1 MKKALFLM
9 TALALTSAAS
19 AAPFVYPASWTS
31 NKASDVKTGGTL
43 RTVNLQDFKT
53 LNPFVTAESPSL
65 VGSGGTLNAGSLLTQ
80 DPITD
85 DYIPY
90 MAEKYTQSADKR
102 TFTFDIRSGMK
113 WSDGK
118 PITADDWITS
128 YTLHSNKDIGSNSYD
143 SFFINDQPI
152 KVSKVDNNTI
162 RVVFPKP
169 DVTALEFLT
178 GFEPEPTHVFMPVFK
193 AKGAQGIKDMW
204 TISTSPSDIVTS
216 GPFMLDRYVRG
227 ERALLKKNP
236 YFGEWNKDSAGKSL
250 PYMDGVQ
257 INIVADAN
265 AQLTQFLAGNADVYS
280 PGNRDQLAQVKA
292 AIDGK
297 KIDANLIANASAR
310 ASSDFMVFNMDD
322 SATFKTKL
330 FSNVKFRQAMSML
343 INRDAMVDLTLGG
356 LGQPTYT
363 GVYPVYKDW
372 IPSGLDKYKFNPT
385 AAAKLLAEIGFT
397 KKGADGI
404 LVDKAGNKAEFTLI
418 TNAENTRRQGFAKIV
433 QDEAKKVGVKVNTS
447 FIAFN
452 QMTALLDARDN
463 FGRRNFDAIIIGLTG
478 GGKVFPVSG
487 PNVIECKDLPEGG
500 NLHMFNQSSK
510 CRFPFET
517 QTINLYWKGRAEF
530 NLAAR
535 KAIAGQIQKIEAD
548 NQPYIHL
555 AAQTV
560 HFSWTNRTQ
569 GELPRA
575 AVNSLNASTLFGPRL
590 LEMTWINR

>member
-1 MKKALFLM
+1 MKKLLFVM
-9 TALALTSAAS
+9 TAMAISSAA
-19 AAPFVYPASWTS
+19 AAPFVVPASWSS
-31 NKASDVKTGGTL
+31 NKSSEVQTGGTL
-43 RTVNLQDFKT
+43 RAVNLQDFKT

-65 VGSGGTLNAGSLLTQ
+65 IGPAGTLNAGSLLVQ
-80 DPITD
+80 DPNTD
-85 DYIPY
+85 EFLPY

-102 TFTFDIRSGMK
+102 TFTFDIRKGMK

-118 PITADDWITS
+118 AITADDFITS
-128 YTLHSNKDIGSNSYD
+128 ATLHSNKDIGSNSYD
-143 SFFINDQPI
+143 SYFINDQPI
-152 KVSKVDNNTI
+152 KVTKVDADTI
-162 RVVFPKP
+162 KVVFPKP

-178 GFEPEPTHVFMPVFK
+178 GLEPEPTHVFMPVFK
-193 AKGAQGIKDMW
+193 AKGADGVKAMW
-204 TISTSPSDIVTS
+204 SIGTNPDSIVTS
-216 GPFMLDRYVRG
+216 GAFTLDRYLPG
-227 ERALLKKNP
+227 ERAVLKKNP
-236 YFGEWNKDSAGKSL
+236 YYGEWNKDSAGKAL
-250 PYMDGVQ
+250 PYLDGVQ
-257 INIVADAN
+257 INIVADQN
-265 AQLTQFLAGNADVYS
+265 AQLAQFLGGNADVYT
-280 PGNRDQLAQVKA
+280 PDNRDRLAQVKA

-297 KIDANLIANASAR
+297 KLSANLIANASAR

-322 SATFKTKL
+322 GTSAKGKL

-343 INRDAMVDLTLGG
+343 VNRDAMVDLTLGG

-363 GVYPVYKDW
+363 AVYPVYKDW
-372 IPSGLDKYKFNPT
+372 IPAGMDRFKYNPA

-397 KKGADGI
+397 KKGSDGI

-418 TNAENTRRQGFAKIV
+418 TNAENTRRQGFAKII

-452 QMTALLDARDN
+452 QMTSLLDAKEG

-487 PNVIECKDLPEGG
+487 PNVIECKDLGDGG
-500 NLHMFNQSSK
+500 NLHMFNQSNK

-535 KAIAGQIQKIEAD
+535 KAIAAQIQKIESD
-548 NQPYIHL
+548 NQPYIQL

-560 HFSWTNRTQ
+560 HFAWTDRVQ

-575 AVNSLNASTLFGPRL
+575 SINSLNATTLFGPRVL
-590 LEMTWINR
+590 DVTWIKR

>member
-1 MKKALFLM
+1 MKKALFV
-9 TALALTSAAS
+9 ALALTVGSAS
-19 AAPFVYPASWTS
+19 AAPFVVPAAWSS
-31 NKASDVKTGGTL
+31 NKPSEVQTGGTL

-65 VGSGGTLNAGSLLTQ
+65 PVNVFTAGSFLTQ

-102 TFTFDIRSGMK
+102 TFTFDVRKGMK

-118 PITADDWITS
+118 PIVADDWITS
-128 YTLHSNKDIGSNSYD
+128 YTLHTNKDIGSNSYD
-143 SFFINDQPI
+143 GFFINDKII
-152 KVSKVDNNTI
+152 KVTKVDADTI
-162 RVVFPKP
+162 RVVFPKA

-193 AKGAQGIKDMW
+193 AKGAEGIKNMW
-204 TISTSPSDIVTS
+204 TISTKPEDIVVS
-216 GPFMLDRYVRG
+216 GSFRLSRYVAG
-227 ERALLKKNP
+227 ERALLEKNP
-236 YFGEWNKDSAGKSL
+236 YYGEWNKDSAGKSL
-250 PYMDGVQ
+250 PYLDGLQ
-257 INIVADAN
+257 INIVADQN
-265 AQLTQFLAGNADVYS
+265 AQLAQYLAGNIDVYS
-280 PGNRDQLAQVKA
+280 PDNRDRLAQVKA

-297 KIDANLIANASAR
+297 KLNAQLIANASAR

-343 INRDAMVDLTLGG
+343 VNRDAMVDLTLGG

-372 IPSGLDKYKFNPT
+372 IPTGIDKYKYNPQ
-385 AAAKLLAEIGFT
+385 AAAKLLAELGFT
-397 KKGADGI
+397 KKNSEGT
-404 LVDKAGNKAEFTLI
+404 LVDKAGNKLEFTLL
-418 TNAENTRRQGFAKIV
+418 TNAENTRRQGFAKII

-452 QMTALLDARDN
+452 QMTDLLDAKGD
-463 FGRRNFDAIIIGLTG
+463 FTRRGFDAIIIGLTG

-487 PNVIECKDLPEGG
+487 PNVIECNDLGDGG
-500 NLHMFNQSSK
+500 NLHMFNQSNK

-517 QTINLYWKGRAEF
+517 QSINLYWKGRGEF

-535 KAIAGQIQKIEAD
+535 KAVAAQIQKVEAE
-548 NQPYIHL
+548 NVPYVQL

-560 HFSWTNRTQ
+560 HFSWTDRVQ

-575 AVNSLNASTLFGPRL
+575 AVNSLNASTLFGPRIL
-590 LEMTWINR
+590 DLTWIKR